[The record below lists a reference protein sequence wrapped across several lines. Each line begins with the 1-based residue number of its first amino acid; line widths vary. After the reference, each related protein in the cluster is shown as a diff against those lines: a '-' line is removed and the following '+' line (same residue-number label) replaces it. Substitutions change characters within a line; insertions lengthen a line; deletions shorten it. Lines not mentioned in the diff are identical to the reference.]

1 MIIPGE
7 NLINKLLIGQCS
19 NKKLW
24 IFGAFVYFGFYN
36 RDIF

>member
-19 NKKLW
+19 NKKLC
-24 IFGAFVYFGFYN
+24 FGAFVYFGFYN